1 MGQKVGIWSPI
12 LFGVFNV
19 HFFIQCVTRGWISR
33 GVKSL
38 KALEG

>member
-1 MGQKVGIWSPI
+1 MGQKVGIWR

-19 HFFIQCVTRGWISR
+19 HFFIQCVTRGWISFV
-33 GVKSL
+33 VKSL